1 MHPLDQR
8 RFDRFCREVLPEIA
22 TFSTLYNLRN
32 RSQAGKA
39 LGKTGPAVTKA
50 IARLEE
56 ALRRELRGGSLIDHE
71 EPQRAEPTDAGELL
85 RTFCETLETESARF
99 LDRLNARQRSSEI
112 RLAITHYAYLS
123 YGPTLEAAYR
133 SRTADG
139 TLNIGDRLYSQ
150 DKVWDDIE
158 SQVLHGSADVGIYSY
173 PPTRSHEVSSDLSSL
188 DWITEEMV
196 LVVPASR
203 LGASVSFATAIRN
216 LPDYGPVVHYHAS
229 LRFDRTETIA
239 DFLKNHRLID
249 QYPEGRWLLGVNN
262 ILEIK
267 EHLKRKGG
275 VSFLPWPTVQ
285 DEYRDGIFRVFRLKP
300 QMRPRL
306 LKVITRKHNEK
317 PAVTDFMK
325 ACASMKGPRRFTP
338 SAS

>member
-22 TFSTLYNLRN
+22 TFSVLSDLRN
-32 RSQAGKA
+32 RSQAGKV
-39 LGKTGPAVTKA
+39 LGKTGPAVSKSV
-50 IARLEE
+50 ARLEG
-56 ALRRELRGGSLIDHE
+56 ALGQELAGGFLIDHE

-85 RTFCETLETESARF
+85 RKFCETLETESARF
-99 LDRLNARQRSSEI
+99 LDRLNALQRSSEI

-123 YGPTLEAAYR
+123 YGSKLDAAYR
-133 SRTADG
+133 QRQPDG

-150 DKVWDDIE
+150 DKVWDEIE
-158 SQVLHGSADVGIYSY
+158 SQVLQGSADVGIYSY
-173 PPTRSHEVSSDLSSL
+173 PPTRTHEVSSELSSL
-188 DWITEEMV
+188 DWITEETV

-216 LPDYGPVVHYHAS
+216 LPDYGPVVHYDAS
-229 LRFDRTETIA
+229 LRFDRTKTIA

-249 QYPEGRWLLGVNN
+249 QYPGGRWLLGVNN

-285 DEYRDGIFRVFRLKP
+285 DEYKDGIFRVFRLKP

-306 LKVITRKHNEK
+306 LKVITRKHNSR

-325 ACASMKGPRRFTP
+325 ACAAMKRPQRFP
-338 SAS
+338 VFA